1 MPPHPA
7 TVKKAD
13 CFSAGTLRGPL
24 PWGAMGSCRR
34 AIALPPGGDGRT
46 VSRLIFPTMCGI
58 IGYIGKQRAATI
70 ILEGLKRLE
79 YRGYDSAGLAILQQ
93 GRIDVAKKAGRVEV
107 LVQESA
113 RHAFAGTTGIGHTR
127 WATHG
132 GVTDA
137 NAHPHVSSD
146 GKLALIHNGVIENYS
161 QMKSFLLKKG
171 YTFKSETDTEVLC
184 NLVAY
189 HYAKESPGVNGHS
202 PFLEAVRK
210 TLRHVEGTY
219 GIAVL
224 CTDFPAEIVAARKA
238 SPLLLGVGDG
248 EYILASDASAIISRT
263 QNVVY
268 LKDGELVHLSG
279 GGFTIS
285 NLDQTDVSPVVDRIT
300 WSVKDAD
307 LGHHAHFMEKEIF
320 EQPQALENSMRGRFS
335 EDGSTAQFGG
345 LNLTPAEFRNID
357 RFMFCACGTA
367 WHACLVA
374 EHLVERFARLPV
386 EVDYASEFRYRNSP
400 LDPNTLFFVISQSG
414 ETIDTLAALRE
425 AKRKGYRVLAINNV
439 VGSSIAREAD
449 GGIYQHVGPEIGVAS
464 TKAFTSQLLVGA
476 MIALYVARMRDM
488 SFADGVQYVNALKG
502 VPDLVRHTLKQAP
515 HIREIAKR
523 YAQSSD
529 FLFLGRLSLFPIAL
543 EGALKLKEIS
553 YIHAE
558 GYPAAEMKHGPIALI
573 TEECPSVFLAPKGEV
588 FNKIVSSMQEI
599 KARRGPIIA
608 IATEGTE
615 LPPGLADELILIP
628 DCHEAVLPIV
638 ASIPVQLLSYY
649 IAVERGC
656 DVDKPR
662 NLAKSVTV
670 E

>member
-1 MPPHPA
+1 
-7 TVKKAD
+7 
-13 CFSAGTLRGPL
+13 
-24 PWGAMGSCRR
+24 
-34 AIALPPGGDGRT
+34 
-46 VSRLIFPTMCGI
+46 MCGI
-58 IGYIGKQRAATI
+58 IGYIGKQKAVSI
-70 ILEGLKRLE
+70 LLEGLKRLE
-79 YRGYDSAGLAILQQ
+79 YRGYDSAGIAVLQG
-93 GRIDVAKKAGRVEV
+93 GRIDVAKKTGRVEV
-107 LVQESA
+107 LVHEAAKHRFS
-113 RHAFAGTTGIGHTR
+113 GTTGIGHTR

-161 QMKSFLLKKG
+161 QMKGFLLTKG

-189 HYAKESPGVNGHS
+189 HYAKEPVGQNGHS
-202 PFLEAVRK
+202 PFVEAVRK

-224 CTDFPAEIVAARKA
+224 CVDFPGEIVAARKA

-248 EYILASDASAIISRT
+248 EYILASDASAIVSRT

-268 LKDGELVHLSG
+268 LKDGEIVHLAPS
-279 GGFTIS
+279 GFTITT
-285 NLDQTDVSPVVDRIT
+285 LDQTDVSPVMDRIT
-300 WSVKDAD
+300 WSVKDSD
-307 LGHHAHFMEKEIF
+307 LGSYTHFMEKEIF

-335 EDGSTAQFGG
+335 EDGSTALFGG
-345 LNLTPAEFRNID
+345 LNITPAEFRQID

-374 EHLVERFARLPV
+374 EHLIERFARLPV

-425 AKRKGYRVLAINNV
+425 AKRKGHRVLAINNV

-449 GGIYQHVGPEIGVAS
+449 GGIYQHAGPEVGVAS

-476 MIALYVARMRDM
+476 LIALYVARMRDM

-502 VPDLVRHTLKQAP
+502 VPDLVREALKQAP
-515 HIREIAKR
+515 QIKKIAQR
-523 YAQSSD
+523 YARASD

-573 TEECPSVFLAPKGEV
+573 TKDCPSVFFASKGEV
-588 FNKIVSSMQEI
+588 FNKVVSSMQEI
-599 KARRGPIIA
+599 KARNGPIIA
-608 IATEGTE
+608 IATEGSE